1 MNYLTNLEEFVDT
14 YEYLKQKYKGSLI
27 IFRSEEED
35 CYETIS
41 RDADFFIKYL
51 GSHLI
56 KAVNGVSWTAFPEG
70 ALPDFKRKI
79 AKLDSMRLV
88 IVQEIKKKDL
98 EKGFQ
103 LSLNFL

>member
-1 MNYLTNLEEFVDT
+1 M
-14 YEYLKQKYKGSLI
+14 
-27 IFRSEEED
+27 
-35 CYETIS
+35 
-41 RDADFFIKYL
+41 

-79 AKLDSMRLV
+79 AKLDSIRLV
-88 IVQEIKKKDL
+88 IVQEIKEKDL